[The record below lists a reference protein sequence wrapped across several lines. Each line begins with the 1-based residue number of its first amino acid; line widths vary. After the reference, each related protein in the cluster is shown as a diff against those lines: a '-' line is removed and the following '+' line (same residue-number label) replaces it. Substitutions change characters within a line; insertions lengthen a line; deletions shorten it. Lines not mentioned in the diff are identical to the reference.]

1 MILSALL
8 SFLGGSAF
16 RMIWGELSSFL
27 NKTTDHAHEIER
39 LRLEADLE
47 DRRAERTAAN
57 IRLQAELNVQ
67 QVEVQSAADE
77 AKGAADA
84 FTAAMSNAFKPTGIA
99 WVDIWNGVIRPAYAS
114 FFLALIVLK
123 VYAQGWKMDEWDA
136 SMAGMVAGF
145 FFADRSLMKRGR

>member
-57 IRLQAELNVQ
+57 IRL
-67 QVEVQSAADE
+67 
-77 AKGAADA
+77 
-84 FTAAMSNAFKPTGIA
+84 
-99 WVDIWNGVIRPAYAS
+99 
-114 FFLALIVLK
+114 
-123 VYAQGWKMDEWDA
+123 
-136 SMAGMVAGF
+136 
-145 FFADRSLMKRGR
+145 